1 MVLFPALLIR
11 AVVAM
16 DRVETADVSQ
26 RRVAEGVT
34 ITPLRLEAGKGTFL
48 MNFKAGSR
56 CPAHNHPGG
65 EEIYVI
71 AGKGRLDS
79 LPIKAGDF
87 IYTPPG
93 ESHALYAE
101 TDVTIHVV
109 LPEPV
114 VVLE

>member
-1 MVLFPALLIR
+1 MERVDTA
-11 AVVAM
+11 AVAVRHVA
-16 DRVETADVSQ
+16 D
-26 RRVAEGVT
+26 GVT
-34 ITPLRLEAGKGTFL
+34 ITPLRLAGGKGTFL
-48 MNFKAGSR
+48 MDFKAGSR
-56 CPAHNHPGG
+56 CPAHSHPGG

-93 ESHALYAE
+93 ESHVLYAE
-101 TDVTIHVV
+101 TDVSIHVV

-114 VVLE
+114 IVLE